1 MSNFPIILNIENWKA
16 PTIESVIESVKVK
29 NKEKNKVKLNQRW
42 INGGDL
48 KPVDIYCYLKARF
61 GEPNGYTMIAKSSDS
76 DNIIHWHYSIE
87 IESQVI
93 EILGT
98 NSSIEIVIDL
108 EKITENQWNEL
119 INAIKNDY
127 KNFGKEMSEKRKSLE
142 KWTMFVNPFN
152 RLNEII
158 ETLELR
164 IKKLDLT
171 EPIRPKLMIKRY
183 VKRHLELKE
192 KWFDNLAEARL
203 LGASIRMLAP
213 VLAESFIN
221 LVIFLFAKGDVK
233 SDKRVY
239 EDLIRKQIDIRVKS
253 LYFYCDHFIKKVED
267 EDIELKNFLS
277 LMNSRNDFLHGNVD
291 PLRFKSQEVY
301 FDKNIPLFN
310 DEKSLQNRLGLDSI
324 RYIEPAEALNDIQ
337 VVREFIEYLLNH
349 ITPEARGKL
358 EILMKDSRPGW
369 REDVGEVG
377 SLFPDKIAEFFAAQ

>member
-1 MSNFPIILNIENWKA
+1 MS
-16 PTIESVIESVKVK
+16 
-29 NKEKNKVKLNQRW
+29 
-42 INGGDL
+42 G
-48 KPVDIYCYLKARF
+48 
-61 GEPNGYTMIAKSSDS
+61 
-76 DNIIHWHYSIE
+76 
-87 IESQVI
+87 
-93 EILGT
+93 
-98 NSSIEIVIDL
+98 
-108 EKITENQWNEL
+108 
-119 INAIKNDY
+119 
-127 KNFGKEMSEKRKSLE
+127 KRKSLE

-267 EDIELKNFLS
+267 EDIELKNF
-277 LMNSRNDFLHGNVD
+277 
-291 PLRFKSQEVY
+291 
-301 FDKNIPLFN
+301 
-310 DEKSLQNRLGLDSI
+310 
-324 RYIEPAEALNDIQ
+324 
-337 VVREFIEYLLNH
+337 YL
-349 ITPEARGKL
+349 
-358 EILMKDSRPGW
+358 
-369 REDVGEVG
+369 
-377 SLFPDKIAEFFAAQ
+377 